1 MSDPFLFV
9 DRFLEVIFIFHW
21 WEVDILQRRAYLV
34 LNQGCH
40 SQDFQVQVVL
50 TTHSHIFPQVSLC
63 LRARDNPALKV
74 YVYLR
79 TCRIYT
85 PFSKSAC
92 TYEPG
97 ALPLFQVFED
107 LRTIN
112 NSPFF
117 KPCTYEPG
125 IFSVTNSSL
134 LTTKD
139 ILRYPCLR
147 ITVRP
152 SVESMAGNAGEGGGG
167 LRLGRYV
174 FLDQRSVTDWVGS
187 SSCIYSER
195 LGKCVQ
201 TQVT

>member
-1 MSDPFLFV
+1 MLVIWNSNVRSISLCRQVFRSYFYIPLMRSRHLTKTSILSSESGMPLLF
-9 DRFLEVIFIFHW
+9 
-21 WEVDILQRRAYLV
+21 
-34 LNQGCH
+34 
-40 SQDFQVQVVL
+40 SK
-50 TTHSHIFPQVSLC
+50 SKLC
-63 LRARDNPALKV
+63 LRP
-74 YVYLR
+74 
-79 TCRIYT
+79 TPIYFPKSPCAYKPGIT
-85 PFSKSAC
+85 PLSKFTC
-92 TYEPG
+92 TYEPAVYIPRSLSLRVPG
-97 ALPLFQVFED
+97 ALPLFQVFEG

-112 NSPFF
+112 ISPFF

-139 ILRYPCLR
+139 ILRSPCLR

-152 SVESMAGNAGEGGGG
+152 SVEMVWNTGEGGGG

-195 LGKCVQ
+195 LGK
-201 TQVT
+201 

>member
-1 MSDPFLFV
+1 M
-9 DRFLEVIFIFHW
+9 
-21 WEVDILQRRAYLV
+21 
-34 LNQGCH
+34 
-40 SQDFQVQVVL
+40 L

-79 TCRIYT
+79 TCRTYT
-85 PFSKSAC
+85 PFSKSSC
-92 TYEPG
+92 TYKSG
-97 ALPLFQVFED
+97 APPLFQVFED

-112 NSPFF
+112 ISPFF

-147 ITVRP
+147 TKVRP

-174 FLDQRSVTDWVGS
+174 FLDQRSVTDWVSAG
-187 SSCIYSER
+187 SCIYGWGNVYRHKSHN
-195 LGKCVQ
+195 G
-201 TQVT
+201 